1 MTLRC
6 TGLHVTG
13 GDRTLLPPTDLELA
27 AGDTLAVV
35 GPSGAGKTSVL
46 TVLGGLLRPAA
57 GTVTLDATD
66 VRRVPR
72 NQIGVVTSPVLLA
85 ATLTV
90 AENIGI
96 PLQAAGWEPEAI
108 RRRVS
113 DLLEAL
119 ALEGIADRESSRL
132 SGGQRQRVAIAR
144 ALAPAP
150 PLIIADEPTSELD
163 HDSRARVLTVVRTAT
178 TSGSIVVLST
188 NDESVAEVYPQ
199 IIRLGPA
206 ASVPDPTE

>member
-27 AGDTLAVV
+27 AGETLAVV

-57 GTVTLDATD
+57 GTVTLDDID
-66 VRRVPR
+66 VLRVPR

-85 ATLTV
+85 ATLSV

-96 PLQAAGWEPEAI
+96 PLQAAGWEPDAI
-108 RRRVS
+108 RQRVN
-113 DLLEAL
+113 DLLERL
-119 ALEGIADRESSRL
+119 ALDGVADRESSRL
-132 SGGQRQRVAIAR
+132 SGGQRQRVAVAR
-144 ALAPAP
+144 AVAPAP

-163 HDSRARVLTVVRTAT
+163 HDSRERVLALVRTAT
-178 TSGSIVVLST
+178 ASGSIVVLST
-188 NDESVAEVYPQ
+188 NDESVAEIYSHV
-199 IIRLGPA
+199 IRLGPA
-206 ASVPDPTE
+206 AVT

>member
-27 AGDTLAVV
+27 AGETLAVV

-57 GTVTLDATD
+57 GTATLDDID

-85 ATLTV
+85 ATLSV

-96 PLQAAGWEPEAI
+96 PLQAAGWEPDAI
-108 RRRVS
+108 RQRVN
-113 DLLEAL
+113 DLLERL
-119 ALEGIADRESSRL
+119 ALDGVADRESSRL
-132 SGGQRQRVAIAR
+132 SGGQRQRVAVAR
-144 ALAPAP
+144 AVAPAP

-163 HDSRARVLTVVRTAT
+163 HDSRERVLALVRTAT
-178 TSGSIVVLST
+178 ASGSIVVLST
-188 NDESVAEVYPQ
+188 NDESVAEIYSHV
-199 IIRLGPA
+199 IRLGPA
-206 ASVPDPTE
+206 AVT